1 MSTRVA
7 IVALRLPV
15 RVRRSEE
22 GVRVVPTVGGVA
34 TGLTRAVPAARRI
47 WIGWPGTLDGLDPES
62 MARVTA
68 ELDRRRLVPVV
79 LKSAEASAFYAGYPN
94 RVLWPAFHSMPDK
107 LPLRIDSWPA
117 YESANATF
125 ASVTLDRTS
134 ERDLI
139 WVHDYQLLLV
149 PELIRTARPSA
160 RISCFLH
167 IPFPPYDIFRLL
179 PQGRDLL
186 TGMLGADQVA
196 FHTADYRANFA
207 HAVRAQLGLRV
218 SPDNDSVRVRGR
230 TVRLEVAPM
239 GIHVE
244 RFERLSARA
253 AANGTRSVHRG
264 TGEPLLLVGVDR
276 LDYTKGIPRRLLA
289 FEELLR
295 RHVKWQERVVFVQV
309 AVPSRTHVDEYHRF
323 ASETAALVGRINGEF
338 GTSQW
343 TPIHYITRPVSQSE
357 LVGLFRA
364 ARAAVV
370 TPIRDGMNLVSKEF
384 VASRIDEDGVLV
396 LSELA
401 GAATEL
407 VEALI
412 VNPYDVTATAD
423 TLHQAL
429 SMTPTERKTRMRALR
444 VRVRKHDVSDWAG
457 RLLDAS
463 PVRRTRP
470 TVQRGALP
478 EALLAA
484 QQARHLL
491 LLLDYDG
498 TLVPF
503 VVPPEAAL
511 PSPGV
516 RRLLRQLNELRTTTT
531 YILSGRD
538 REFLERA
545 LGATGVGLVAEH
557 GGWVRP
563 PGRKRWQRGVGTS
576 VRKPGWRQ
584 EALRLMRD
592 FEDGTPG
599 ARIEH
604 KSLALVWHWRGVS
617 AAIGIRQSEELALQ
631 LRSRLPESADILIGD
646 HIIEV
651 RPRGVDKGAIL
662 ARIRASTPRGAAV
675 IAIGDDATDED
686 LFRGLEKSAV
696 TIKVGT
702 KPTAARFSV
711 PDVSATLE
719 LLSRLRR
726 DVNASRT
733 TSVKARA

>member
-1 MSTRVA
+1 MSKVA

-15 RVRRSEE
+15 RIRRSDE

-34 TGLTRAVPAARRI
+34 TGLSRAVPAARRI
-47 WIGWPGTLDGLDPES
+47 WIGWPGSFERLDAES
-62 MARVTA
+62 MAPVLS
-68 ELDRRRLVPVV
+68 ELDRRRLVPVI
-79 LKSAEASAFYAGYPN
+79 LDPADAAAFYTGYPN
-94 RVLWPAFHSMPDK
+94 QVIWPVFHSMTDK

-125 ASVTLDRTS
+125 ASVTLDRVG
-134 ERDLI
+134 EEDLI

-160 RISCFLH
+160 RIAFFLH
-167 IPFPPYDIFRLL
+167 IPFPPLDIFRVL

-186 TGMLGADQVA
+186 TGVLGADQVA

-207 HAVRAQLGLRV
+207 HALRSQLGLKV

-244 RFERLSARA
+244 RFERLAARS
-253 AANGTRSVHRG
+253 AANGAVEALRG
-264 TGEPLLLVGVDR
+264 SGDRLLLVGVDR
-276 LDYTKGIPRRLLA
+276 LDYTKGIQRRLMA

-295 RHVKWQERVVFVQV
+295 RHARWRERIEFVQV
-309 AVPSRTHVDEYHRF
+309 AVPSRSNVAEYRNL
-323 ASETAALVGRINGEF
+323 ASETAAQVGRINGEF
-338 GTSQW
+338 GTARW
-343 TPIHYITRPVSQSE
+343 TPIHYINRPIGQAD
-357 LVGLFRA
+357 LVALYRA
-364 ARAAVV
+364 ARVAVV
-370 TPIRDGMNLVSKEF
+370 TPTRDGMNLVAKEF

-412 VNPYDVTATAD
+412 VNPYDVAATAD
-423 TLHQAL
+423 QLHQAL
-429 SMTPTERKTRMRALR
+429 AMSPRERRTRMQALR
-444 VRVRKHDVSDWAG
+444 RRVRDHDVSDWAR
-457 RLLDAS
+457 RLLDANPS
-463 PVRRTRP
+463 RRARSS
-470 TVQRGALP
+470 VKNGAL
-478 EALLAA
+478 ADAVAAA
-484 QQARHLL
+484 QSARHLV

-516 RRLLRQLNELRTTTT
+516 RRLLRRLTSLAATTT
-531 YILSGRD
+531 YIMSGRD

-557 GGWVRP
+557 GGWSRP
-563 PGRKRWQRGVGTS
+563 PGRKRWQRGIAPS
-576 VRKPGWRQ
+576 KQRPDWRR
-584 EALRLMRD
+584 EAMRLMRA
-592 FEDGTPG
+592 FEEVTPG
-599 ARIEH
+599 ARIER

-617 AAIGIRQSEELALQ
+617 AAIGVRRSEELALQ
-631 LRSRLPESADILIGD
+631 LRSKLPATAEILTGD

-662 ARIRASTPRGAAV
+662 SRIRGSAPRDAAI

-686 LFRGLEKSAV
+686 LFRGLDKSAV
-696 TIKVGT
+696 TIKVGA
-702 KPTAARFSV
+702 KPTAARFRV
-711 PDVSATLE
+711 ADVAAALA
-719 LLSRLRR
+719 LLGRLRR
-726 DVNASRT
+726 D
-733 TSVKARA
+733 